1 VLGFVMDKA
10 FEIGAL
16 DCWFTP
22 IQMKK
27 NRPATMVSIL
37 CEPKNQRQLINL
49 LYVET
54 TTLGVRVRE
63 IERECLER
71 KFVKITTQFG
81 EIDVKIGLLNGEQV
95 NAMPEYEQ
103 LKRIANEQN
112 VPLKL
117 LKEEVLRKLNEQN

>member
-10 FEIGAL
+10 FELGAL

-27 NRPATMVSIL
+27 NRPATMISIL
-37 CEPKNQRQLINL
+37 CEPKNQRQLIEL

-71 KFVKITTQFG
+71 KIVKVETQFG
-81 EIDVKIGLLNGEQV
+81 EIDVKIGLLNGRQV